1 MKNNNKKSPLTKL
14 LLGVI
19 AICSWQIA
27 NAESYESLE
36 SSWYAGG
43 AVGMSRLQPD
53 GNAGWDV
60 SDENDVAKK
69 VYGGINIGRDFGLEA
84 FWNDFGEATVTSKA
98 GGNDAKVKYQGYGAN
113 IVYHVPSYF
122 GDLHP
127 IAKVG
132 VAKLKTSGEG
142 VTVNQKN
149 KFAVMAGVGAEYDLG
164 EGFRVRAEYEYFD
177 KDIDQVSIGLNWR
190 PEMNRQNFDRSR
202 GVIMQREQIQPIVIV
217 NNPAPI
223 IQRAAP
229 PRPVVRPAP
238 RPVVRPAPRPVIK
251 PAPRPKPVI
260 KRAPPPKP
268 IIKTV
273 VKHVPVY
280 IQKPAPKPIV
290 RTIIKQAPPVIQR
303 VEVVRPAPV
312 VKKSRTIH
320 KTLAGGSHFASNSA
334 SLTYEGRNALNRLAN
349 DLLNDQVV
357 IHNISIVGHTDSVG
371 STQSNQ
377 RLSEQRANSVANYL
391 ASRGL
396 NRGLMTVLGRGE
408 SQPIA
413 SNVNAS
419 GRAQNRRVNIVV
431 KGSQT
436 INR

>member
-1 MKNNNKKSPLTKL
+1 MNNNQYKPLTTFL
-14 LLGVI
+14 LSVI
-19 AICSWQIA
+19 AISSWQVS

-53 GNAGWDV
+53 GNVGWDV

-69 VYGGINIGRDFGLEA
+69 VYGGVNIGRDFGLEA
-84 FWNDFGEATVTSKA
+84 FWNDFGEATVTSKTSGA
-98 GGNDAKVKYQGYGAN
+98 DAKVKYQGYGAN
-113 IVYHVPSYF
+113 IVYHVPSYL

-149 KFAVMAGVGAEYDLG
+149 KFSVMAGVGAEYDLG

-177 KDIDQVSIGLNWR
+177 KDIDQVSVGLNWR
-190 PEMNRQNFDRSR
+190 PVMDRQSFDRSR
-202 GVIMQREQIQPIVIV
+202 GMITQREQVQPIVIV

-223 IQRAAP
+223 IQPPPAP
-229 PRPVVRPAP
+229 KPVVRPAP
-238 RPVVRPAPRPVIK
+238 RPKPKPR
-251 PAPRPKPVI
+251 PVI
-260 KRAPPPKP
+260 KRAPPKP
-268 IIKTV
+268 VIKTV

-290 RTIIKQAPPVIQR
+290 KTVIKQAPPIIQR
-303 VEVVRPAPV
+303 VEVVRPAPA

-334 SLTYEGRNALNRLAN
+334 SLTYEGKNALNRLAN
-349 DLLNDQVV
+349 DLLNDRVV

-371 STQSNQ
+371 SVQSNQ

-391 ASRGL
+391 SSRGL
-396 NRGLMTVLGRGE
+396 NRGLMTVIGKGE
-408 SQPIA
+408 TQPIA

-436 INR
+436 IHR

>member
-1 MKNNNKKSPLTKL
+1 MKNNNQYKTLTKL
-14 LLGVI
+14 LLSVI
-19 AICSWQIA
+19 ALGSWQVS
-27 NAESYESLE
+27 NAETYESLE

-60 SDENDVAKK
+60 TEENDTAKK
-69 VYGGINIGRDFGLEA
+69 IYGGINIGRDFGLEA
-84 FWNDFGEATVTSKA
+84 FWNDFGEATVTSKTSGA
-98 GGNDAKVKYQGYGAN
+98 DAKVKYQGYGAN
-113 IVYHVPSYF
+113 LVYHMPSYL
-122 GDLHP
+122 GNIHP

-132 VAKLKTSGEG
+132 VAKLETSGEG

-149 KFAVMAGVGAEYDLG
+149 KFAVMAGVGAEYELN

-190 PEMNRQNFDRSR
+190 PEMDRQSFDRSR
-202 GVIMQREQIQPIVIV
+202 GVITQREQIQPIVIV
-217 NNPAPI
+217 NNPAPV

-229 PRPVVRPAP
+229 PRPVVKPAP
-238 RPVVRPAPRPVIK
+238 RPVVR

-268 IIKTV
+268 VIKTV

-290 RTIIKQAPPVIQR
+290 RTVIKQAPPVIQR

-312 VKKSRTIH
+312 AKKSRTIH

-349 DLLNDQVV
+349 DLLNDGVV
-357 IHNISIVGHTDSVG
+357 IHNIGIVGHTDSVG
-371 STQSNQ
+371 SIQSNQ

-396 NRGLMTVLGRGE
+396 NRGTMTVLGRGE
-408 SQPIA
+408 SQPLA
-413 SNVNAS
+413 SNANAS

>member
-1 MKNNNKKSPLTKL
+1 MNNNNQYKPLTTFL
-14 LLGVI
+14 LSVI
-19 AICSWQIA
+19 AVSSWQVS

-53 GNAGWDV
+53 GNVGWDV

-69 VYGGINIGRDFGLEA
+69 VYGGVNIGRDFGLEA
-84 FWNDFGEATVTSKA
+84 FWNDFGEATVTSKTSGA
-98 GGNDAKVKYQGYGAN
+98 DAKVKYQGYGAN
-113 IVYHVPSYF
+113 IVYHVPSYL

-149 KFAVMAGVGAEYDLG
+149 KFSVMAGVGAEYDLG

-177 KDIDQVSIGLNWR
+177 KDIDQVSVGLNWR
-190 PEMNRQNFDRSR
+190 PVMDRQSFDRSR
-202 GVIMQREQIQPIVIV
+202 GMITQREQVQPIVIV

-223 IQRAAP
+223 IQPPPAP
-229 PRPVVRPAP
+229 KPVVRPAP
-238 RPVVRPAPRPVIK
+238 RPKPKPR
-251 PAPRPKPVI
+251 PVI
-260 KRAPPPKP
+260 KRAPPKP
-268 IIKTV
+268 VIKTV

-290 RTIIKQAPPVIQR
+290 KTVIKQAPPVIQR
-303 VEVVRPAPV
+303 VEV

-334 SLTYEGRNALNRLAN
+334 SLTYEGKNALNRLAN

-357 IHNISIVGHTDSVG
+357 IHNSSIVGHTDSVG
-371 STQSNQ
+371 SVQSNQ

-391 ASRGL
+391 SSRGL
-396 NRGLMTVLGRGE
+396 NRGLMTVIGKGE
-408 SQPIA
+408 TQPIA

>member
-1 MKNNNKKSPLTKL
+1 MKNNNKYKLVTKVML
-14 LLGVI
+14 SVI
-19 AICSWQIA
+19 ALSSLQA
-27 NAESYESLE
+27 VNAEIFENLE
-36 SSWYAGG
+36 SSWYIGG

-53 GNAGWDV
+53 GNTTWEV
-60 SDENDVAKK
+60 SDEKDTAKK
-69 VYGGINIGRDFGLEA
+69 VYGGVNIGRDFGLEA
-84 FWNDFGEATVTSKA
+84 FWNDFGAATVTSKA
-98 GGNDAKVKYQGYGAN
+98 SDAKVKYRGYGAN
-113 IVYHVPSYF
+113 LVYHVPSYL
-122 GDLHP
+122 GPIHP
-127 IAKVG
+127 IAKIG
-132 VAKLKTSGEG
+132 VAKLETSGDG
-142 VTVNQKN
+142 VEVNQKN
-149 KFAVMAGVGAEYDLG
+149 NFAVIAGVGAEYELDQ
-164 EGFRVRAEYEYFD
+164 GFRVRAEYEYFD

-190 PEMNRQNFDRSR
+190 PEMDRRAFDKSR
-202 GVIMQREQIQPIVIV
+202 GGITQSEPMQPIVIV

-223 IQRAAP
+223 IHRVVAP
-229 PRPVVRPAP
+229 PKPVPRPV
-238 RPVVRPAPRPVIK
+238 PRPVIK
-251 PAPRPKPVI
+251 RPPPPKPIV
-260 KRAPPPKP
+260 RPPPKP

-312 VKKSRTIH
+312 VKKRTSRTIH

-357 IHNISIVGHTDSVG
+357 IHNIGIVGHTDSIG
-371 STQSNQ
+371 SVSSNQ

-391 ASRGL
+391 SSRGL
-396 NRGLMTVLGRGE
+396 NRGTMTVLGRGE
-408 SQPIA
+408 SQPLA
-413 SNVNAS
+413 SNDNAS

-436 INR
+436 IRR

>member
-1 MKNNNKKSPLTKL
+1 MKNNNKKNPLTKL
-14 LLGVI
+14 LLGVV
-19 AICSWQIA
+19 AISSWQVA
-27 NAESYESLE
+27 NAESYQSLE

-98 GGNDAKVKYQGYGAN
+98 GGNEAKVKYQGYGAN

-132 VAKLKTSGEG
+132 VAKLKTSGDG

-149 KFAVMAGVGAEYDLG
+149 KFSVMAGVGAEYDLG
-164 EGFRVRAEYEYFD
+164 EGFRVRGEYEYFD

-190 PEMNRQNFDRSR
+190 PKMDRQSFDRSR
-202 GVIMQREQIQPIVIV
+202 GVITQREQMQPIVIV

-229 PRPVVRPAP
+229 PP
-238 RPVVRPAPRPVIK
+238 RPVVR

-268 IIKTV
+268 VIKTV

-320 KTLAGGSHFASNSA
+320 KTLAGGSHFASSSA

-396 NRGLMTVLGRGE
+396 NRRLMTVLGRGE

>member
-1 MKNNNKKSPLTKL
+1 MNNNNQYKPLTTFL
-14 LLGVI
+14 LSVI
-19 AICSWQIA
+19 AISSWQVS

-53 GNAGWDV
+53 GNVGWDV

-69 VYGGINIGRDFGLEA
+69 VYGGVNIGRDFGLEA
-84 FWNDFGEATVTSKA
+84 FWNDFGEATVTSKTSGA
-98 GGNDAKVKYQGYGAN
+98 DAKVKYQGYGAN
-113 IVYHVPSYF
+113 IVYHVPSYL

-149 KFAVMAGVGAEYDLG
+149 KFSVMAGVGAEYDLG

-177 KDIDQVSIGLNWR
+177 KDIDQVSVGLNWR
-190 PEMNRQNFDRSR
+190 PVMDRQSFDRSR
-202 GVIMQREQIQPIVIV
+202 GMITQREQVQPIVIV

-223 IQRAAP
+223 IQPLPAP
-229 PRPVVRPAP
+229 KPVVRPAP
-238 RPVVRPAPRPVIK
+238 RPKPKPR
-251 PAPRPKPVI
+251 PVI
-260 KRAPPPKP
+260 KRAPPKP
-268 IIKTV
+268 VIKTV

-290 RTIIKQAPPVIQR
+290 KTVIKQAPPIIQR
-303 VEVVRPAPV
+303 VEVVRPAPA

-334 SLTYEGRNALNRLAN
+334 SLTYEGKNALNRLAN
-349 DLLNDQVV
+349 DLLNDRVV

-371 STQSNQ
+371 SVQSNQ

-391 ASRGL
+391 SSRGL
-396 NRGLMTVLGRGE
+396 NRGLMTVIGKGE
-408 SQPIA
+408 TQPIA